1 MCYNITM
8 KLKNDNIN
16 EEDAPLPDPILVD
29 SRTLANLLDV
39 SPSHLTELRRRY
51 DLPTVYLGGSV
62 RFDVNDVR
70 AWITNHKSI
79 KGRRRR

>member
-1 MCYNITM
+1 MN
-8 KLKNDNIN
+8 LNNDNTN
-16 EEDAPLPDPILVD
+16 KEDALLPDPILVD

-70 AWITNHKSI
+70 AWISNHKSI

>member
-1 MCYNITM
+1 M